1 MTEIRATAAS
11 RLPRPRPAEAT
22 LPPSGLAGLKPEW
35 SRLVEVAESG
45 SSASHGWHLLDNGPQ
60 LDALGVIPVGT
71 ILCVHGNPTW
81 SYLWRGLLAAA
92 TDAAQS
98 GAPAWRV
105 IAVDQL
111 DMGFSARTG
120 GFRPLARRVQDLGD
134 LTDSLDLAGPVI
146 TLGHDW
152 GGVVSLGWAV
162 DHPELLAGVM
172 LLNTAV
178 HQPAGDKIPAPLRL
192 ALGRGILGPATV
204 ATPAFLATTLNLAH
218 PPLSAEVK
226 RGYSAP
232 YLTGERRGGIG
243 GFVADIPVAPGHES
257 RAELDRIAEGVRVLA
272 VPALLLWGPR
282 DPIFSD
288 RYLDDLVERMP
299 HARVHR
305 FEGAGHLLA
314 EDADYAAAALL
325 WLGDALEPGLLDSVH
340 AETSRSRNGDLDKLD
355 QRRGAPGALSA
366 ATSGLEAVAV
376 TAPVSLVELVETAV
390 SRAEPGAMTAPVSLV
405 ELVETAVSD
414 VAPVSAAAPSS
425 LVEPVEAADGGP
437 AAAWQAA
444 GTHPLWHYLDVLK
457 DSDETAL
464 VDMQPAPR
472 TVSWRLLSRRVRQIA
487 AGLVHIGVKPGD
499 RVSLL
504 VPPSADLTAVLY
516 ACVRI
521 GAIVVVAD
529 AGLGL
534 PGLTRA
540 VRGARPDFVIGAAPG
555 LMAARALGWPGRKI
569 SVARFPAPMA
579 RLLSIEHT
587 LAGLIQ
593 LGQARLESGDLL
605 PVEPRPSDA
614 AAVLFTSG
622 STGPAKGVVYTH
634 GQLSAVS
641 NALFVQYGVGVGT
654 GLVAGFAPFALLG
667 PALGA
672 RSVTPDMD
680 VTAPKTLTATAVAA
694 AVAAIDATVV
704 FLSPAALVNVV
715 ATADALTPADHAA
728 LDGVQ
733 RFLSAGAPISESLL
747 TQAAA
752 LMPGATAH
760 TPYGMTEGLL
770 MADITLDGIR
780 AAAASLA
787 RPADA
792 AAHDDESARLPETA
806 VSTSSTSGAGAA
818 APAEGEQLS
827 AVNPAGGVCVGGAT
841 ATTRIRI
848 SALDARGA
856 SVGELTEEPDLTGE
870 IVVSAPHVKDH
881 YDRLWL
887 TERASR
893 RGAVVGERWHRTGDV
908 GHLDGAGRLW
918 VEGRMP
924 HVIVTADGVTTPV
937 GPEQRIETLP
947 EVFRA
952 AFVGVGPL
960 GTQQQV
966 AVIETV
972 PPARRVHRAAE
983 PLAAAVRAAVGSP
996 VAAVLVVPG
1005 LPTDI
1010 RHNSKIDRS
1019 RLSRW
1024 ATGILSGGKWVKP

>member
-1 MTEIRATAAS
+1 MTTRPTS
-11 RLPRPRPAEAT
+11 RRLPSTPAAPAA
-22 LPPSGLAGLKPEW
+22 LPPDGLVGLDPEW
-35 SRLVEVAESG
+35 SRLVSVAESG
-45 SSASHGWHLLDNGPQ
+45 TNGISHDWHLLDNGPK
-60 LDALGVIPVGT
+60 LAALGVNVVGT

-81 SYLWRGLLAAA
+81 SYLWRSLLSAA
-92 TDAAQS
+92 TDSAAA
-98 GAPAWRV
+98 GGPAWRV

-111 DMGFSARTG
+111 DMGFSERTDSG
-120 GFRPLARRVQDLGD
+120 PRGFRPLGQRVRDLGD
-134 LTDSLDLAGPVI
+134 LTDSLELDGEVI

-162 DHPELLAGVM
+162 DHPDLLGGVM
-172 LLNTAV
+172 LLNTAI
-178 HQPAGDKIPAPLRL
+178 HQPTDEPIPAPLRL
-192 ALGRGILGPATV
+192 ALGHGMLGAATV
-204 ATPAFLATTLNLAH
+204 ATPAFLTTTLALAH
-218 PPLSAEVK
+218 PPLSADVK
-226 RGYSAP
+226 RGYRAP
-232 YLTGERRGGIG
+232 YLSSARRGGIG
-243 GFVADIPVAPGHES
+243 GFVADIPVNLAHES
-257 RAELDRIAEGVRVLA
+257 REELDRIATAVQSLT

-288 RYLDDLVERMP
+288 RYLHDLVERLP

-305 FEGAGHLLA
+305 FEGAGHMLA
-314 EDADYAAAALL
+314 EDVDYAAAALL
-325 WLGDALEPGLLDSVH
+325 WLGDTGEPTGTTEAGAGDSW
-340 AETSRSRNGDLDKLD
+340 
-355 QRRGAPGALSA
+355 
-366 ATSGLEAVAV
+366 
-376 TAPVSLVELVETAV
+376 
-390 SRAEPGAMTAPVSLV
+390 
-405 ELVETAVSD
+405 
-414 VAPVSAAAPSS
+414 
-425 LVEPVEAADGGP
+425 ADTD
-437 AAAWQAA
+437 
-444 GTHPLWHYLDVLK
+444 THPLWHYLDELSE
-457 DSDETAL
+457 SDDTAL

-472 TVSWRLLSRRVRQIA
+472 TVSWRLLAKRVRQIA
-487 AGLVHIGVKPGD
+487 AGLVHIGVRPGD

-534 PGLTRA
+534 AGLTRA
-540 VRGARPDFVIGAAPG
+540 VRGARCDVVIGAAPG
-555 LMAARALGWPGRKI
+555 LMAARALGWPGRRI
-569 SVARFPAPMA
+569 STARYPAAMT
-579 RLLSIEHT
+579 RLLGVEHT
-587 LAGLIQ
+587 LADLIN
-593 LGQARLESGDLL
+593 LGQSRIDAGDA
-605 PVEPRPSDA
+605 PAPEPAPGDA

-641 NALFVQYGVGVGT
+641 RALFLQYGVGVGT

-715 ATADALTPADHAA
+715 ATAGALTAADHAA
-728 LDGVQ
+728 LAGVE

-747 TQAAA
+747 AQAAA

-770 MADITLDGIR
+770 MADITLEGIR
-780 AAAASLA
+780 AAAASVND
-787 RPADA
+787 ADT
-792 AAHDDESARLPETA
+792 D
-806 VSTSSTSGAGAA
+806 AGSVA
-818 APAEGEQLS
+818 L
-827 AVNPAGGVCVGGAT
+827 AGGVCVGAAT

-848 SALDARGA
+848 SALDASGA
-856 SVGELTEEPDLTGE
+856 SVGELSEEPGITGE
-870 IVVSAPHVKDH
+870 IVVSAPHVKNH

-893 RGAVVGERWHRTGDV
+893 RGAVANERWHRTGDV
-908 GHLDGAGRLW
+908 GHLDSAGRLW

-924 HVIVTADGVTTPV
+924 HVIVTNHGVVTPV
-937 GPEQRIETLP
+937 GPEQRIETLTN
-947 EVFRA
+947 VARA
-952 AFVGVGPL
+952 AFVGVGPV

-966 AVIETV
+966 AVLETV
-972 PPARRVHRAAE
+972 PPARRVCRASE
-983 PLAAAVRAAVGSP
+983 PLAAAVRAAVGTP

-1010 RHNSKIDRS
+1010 RHNSKIDRA

-1024 ATGILSGGKWVKP
+1024 ATGILSGGRWGNP

>member
-1 MTEIRATAAS
+1 MTDTRTSRRLSRTVSAPAA
-11 RLPRPRPAEAT
+11 
-22 LPPSGLAGLKPEW
+22 LPPVGLAGLDPEW
-35 SRLVEVAESG
+35 SQLVEVAESNSTG
-45 SSASHGWHLLDNGPQ
+45 ELRHGWHLLDNGPQ
-60 LDALGVIPVGT
+60 LDALGVIAVGT

-81 SYLWRGLLAAA
+81 SYLWRSLLSSA
-92 TDAAQS
+92 TDAAAS

-111 DMGFSARTG
+111 DMGFSERTG

-134 LTDSLDLAGPVI
+134 LTDALDLAGPVI

-178 HQPAGDKIPAPLRL
+178 HQCAGVPIPAPLRL

-204 ATPAFLATTLNLAH
+204 ATPAFLATTLALAH
-218 PPLSAEVK
+218 PSLSNEVK
-226 RGYSAP
+226 RGYRAP
-232 YLTGERRGGIG
+232 YLTSARRGGIG
-243 GFVADIPVAPGHES
+243 GFVADIPVALSHES
-257 RAELDRIAEGVRVLA
+257 RPELDRIAEGARALT
-272 VPALLLWGPR
+272 VPTLLLWGPR

-299 HARVHR
+299 HAQVHR

-325 WLGDALEPGLLDSVH
+325 WLGDAVSGSEAAS
-340 AETSRSRNGDLDKLD
+340 
-355 QRRGAPGALSA
+355 SA
-366 ATSGLEAVAV
+366 APL
-376 TAPVSLVELVETAV
+376 SLVELAETA
-390 SRAEPGAMTAPVSLV
+390 R
-405 ELVETAVSD
+405 
-414 VAPVSAAAPSS
+414 
-425 LVEPVEAADGGP
+425 GGSQ
-437 AAAWQAA
+437 AAWEVA
-444 GTHPLWHYLDVLK
+444 GTHPLWYYLDELQC
-457 DSDETAL
+457 SDEIAL
-464 VDMQPAPR
+464 VDMQPAAPR

-487 AGLVHIGVKPGD
+487 AGLVFIGVKPGD

-540 VRGARPDFVIGAAPG
+540 VRGARPDCVIGAAPG

-569 SVARFPAPMA
+569 STARFPAPMA
-579 RLLSIEHT
+579 ALLSIEHT
-587 LAGLIQ
+587 LAELTR
-593 LGQARLESGDLL
+593 LGQARLDAGDAL
-605 PVEPRPSDA
+605 PTEPAPTDA

-641 NALFVQYGVGVGT
+641 NALFLQYGVGVGT

-715 ATADALTPADHAA
+715 ATAGALTPTDHAA
-728 LDGVQ
+728 LAGVQ

-752 LMPGATAH
+752 LMPQATAH

-770 MADITLDGIR
+770 MADITLEGIR
-780 AAAASLA
+780 AAAASVSMPC
-787 RPADA
+787 RTDA
-792 AAHDDESARLPETA
+792 AAHDGELAPSAASKPETVVPA
-806 VSTSSTSGAGAA
+806 SSTSGDGET
-818 APAEGEQLS
+818 APIAMPT
-827 AVNPAGGVCVGGAT
+827 ATTVNPAGGVCVGAST
-841 ATTRIRI
+841 QTTRIRI
-848 SALDARGA
+848 SALDASGA
-856 SVGELTEEPDLTGE
+856 SVGELSEQPDVTGE

-893 RGAVVGERWHRTGDV
+893 RGAVPGERWHRTGDV
-908 GHLDGAGRLW
+908 GHLDSAGRLW

-924 HVIVTADGVTTPV
+924 HVIVTADGVVTPV

-947 EVFRA
+947 DVARA
-952 AFVGVGPL
+952 AFIGVGPV

-972 PPARRVHRAAE
+972 PPASRMHRASVS
-983 PLAAAVRAAVGSP
+983 LAAAVRSAVGSP

-1024 ATGILSGGKWVKP
+1024 ATGILSGGRWVKP